1 MIEVGGVAD
10 DEREAFV
17 HAFGAAFSHV
27 FKQEMVDEL
36 LQLFDEEA
44 YRPFAARSDGQIVG
58 TALDLPLELT
68 VAAGVAVPCRG
79 VTWVSVLPTHRRR
92 GVMRALL
99 REHEAEC
106 LRQGAV
112 ASLLHSSQSGL
123 YEGYGVATRRA
134 RVTIATPLAAFRATR
149 RPTCALQ
156 MVDPKGALA
165 ACQAVWERCRLGD
178 AGFHNASR
186 SGDSAWTLKDLEGF
200 CVFAGD
206 DGYALYTVDRQW
218 PGPNAEFKVK
228 VQELMAAT
236 PAAYAALWQYLCGLT
251 HVVEVV
257 ANVRPIDEPVQHL
270 VRQSR
275 RVDVSHV
282 GDGLWLKPLDR
293 AALCAVRGLPDP
305 GPDVGDEALASLLL
319 GAFTPASLARAGR
332 IPQAAAPEWISATV
346 PVAARVLA
354 RAQSETALEAP
365 PTCHET
371 RADHEQVQKPR
382 AKRARDPRFGARH
395 RNGHDLHGPESRR
408 EPPGRGTRT
417 SRRFPTFKS

>member
-1 MIEVGGVAD
+1 VIEVGGVAD

-27 FKQEMVDEL
+27 FKQEMVDDL

-68 VAAGVAVPCRG
+68 VAEGVAVPCRG

-99 REHEAEC
+99 AEHEAEC

-123 YEGYGVATRRA
+123 YEGYGIATRRA
-134 RVTIATPLAAFRATR
+134 RVTIATPLAAFRD
-149 RPTCALQ
+149 PPPDVPLQ
-156 MVDPKGALA
+156 MVDPNGALA
-165 ACQAVWERCRLGD
+165 ACQAVWERCRLGTP
-178 AGFHNASR
+178 GFTTR
-186 SGDSAWTLKDLEGF
+186 PDPEIAWTLKDLGGF

-236 PAAYAALWQYLCGLT
+236 PAAYAALWQYVCGLT

-282 GDGLWLKPLDR
+282 GDGLWLKAIDR
-293 AALCAVRGLPDP
+293 AALCAARGLPDP
-305 GPDVGDEALASLLL
+305 GGDVGDEALASLLL

-332 IPQAAAPEWISATV
+332 ISQGAAPEWISATV
-346 PVAARVLA
+346 PW
-354 RAQSETALEAP
+354 SPLE
-365 PTCHET
+365 
-371 RADHEQVQKPR
+371 
-382 AKRARDPRFGARH
+382 F
-395 RNGHDLHGPESRR
+395 
-408 EPPGRGTRT
+408 
-417 SRRFPTFKS
+417 